1 MRHLALTLVSSLL
14 LTVQAAEGMWVP
26 QQLPDIASELKKA
39 GLEIDAKQLADLN
52 GQPMGAIV
60 SLGGCSASLVSAQG
74 LVATNHHCAYGA
86 IQLNSSPQRNL
97 IRDGFTAAAFADEL
111 PAGPNARVFVL
122 ESITDVTAQVLA
134 QVKPEMD
141 GLARQK
147 AIEAAQKAIVA
158 AGEVEPGIFCRIYS
172 FFGGLQYRLF
182 KQLEIKDVRLVYA
195 PPNSVGSFGGEVDN
209 WMWPRHTGD
218 FSLLRAY
225 VGKDGKPAAYS
236 PDNVPY
242 QPKHWLKVASAP
254 LKVGD
259 YVMVAGY
266 PGSTNRYAL
275 AAEFY
280 NTSTWTYPT
289 IGNHYKNVT
298 ELVLEAGKINP
309 DIAIKYANTVRGWEN
324 TLKNFAGQLEGFAR
338 SHAGERKHQ
347 DEQAVLMW
355 LAKRGEA
362 GAQALDAHAKLLGL
376 IERAKATRG
385 RDLLL
390 SQISNLGSVGAAR
403 GLYRLAIEQAKPDAE
418 RAPGYQQRD
427 LPRIEGGLSELQ
439 KRFDPSMEKKLLTY
453 WLSQYQ
459 KLPAT
464 ERVAAVDAWI
474 GGDIGGDI
482 SGDKTDALNRAL
494 DALYA
499 GTQFGNPD
507 QRLAWLK
514 KDRAQF
520 EASSDTIITFAV
532 MVMPTLLKMEEDSN
546 AAAGASSRYR
556 PIYLSGVQD
565 FRRSVGEHVYPDAN
579 ASLRLTYGHVVG
591 YQPRDGVQYFP
602 FTTAEG
608 MAAKAT
614 SEEPFNAPKDV
625 LEAVKAK
632 RYGAY
637 ADTALGTLPVN
648 FLTDLDITGG
658 NSGSAVMNGKGE
670 LVGLAF
676 DGTWEGV
683 SANWVYDGKVN
694 RAIGVDIRYMLW
706 FLDQINP
713 APRLLKELGINPS
726 AQGK

>member
-1 MRHLALTLVSSLL
+1 MRHLALVFVSSLL
-14 LTVQAAEGMWVP
+14 FTAHAAEGMWVP
-26 QQLPDIASELKKA
+26 QQLPEMANELKKA
-39 GLEIDAKQLADLN
+39 GLEMDAKQLADLN
-52 GQPMGAIV
+52 GQPMGAVV
-60 SLGGCSASLVSAQG
+60 SLGGCSASFVSAQG

-97 IRDGFTAAAFADEL
+97 IRDGFSAAAFVDEL

-122 ESITDVTAQVLA
+122 ESITDVTVQVLA

-147 AIEAAQKAIVA
+147 ALEAAQKAIVA
-158 AGEVEPGIFCRIYS
+158 AGEVEPGMFCRIYS

-195 PPNSVGSFGGEVDN
+195 PPSSVGNFGGEVDN

-225 VGKDGKPAAYS
+225 VGMDGKPAPYS
-236 PDNVPY
+236 SDNVPY

-254 LKVGD
+254 LKIGD

-275 AAEFY
+275 AAEFD

-289 IGNHYKNVT
+289 VGSHYKKVT
-298 ELVLEAGKINP
+298 ALVQETGKNNP
-309 DIAIKYANTVRGWEN
+309 DIAIKYASTVKGWEN
-324 TLKNFAGQLEGFAR
+324 TLKNFDGQVEGFAR

-347 DEQAVLMW
+347 DEQAVLKW
-355 LAKRGEA
+355 LATRGEA

-376 IERAKATRG
+376 IERAKATRD

-390 SQISNLGSVGAAR
+390 SQISNLGSVGATR
-403 GLYRLAIEQAKPDAE
+403 GLYRLSIEQAKPDAE

-427 LPRIEGGLSELQ
+427 LPRIEGGLGELQ
-439 KRFDPSMEKKLLTY
+439 KRFDPSMEKKLLSY
-453 WLSQYQ
+453 WFAQYQ

-464 ERVAAVDAWI
+464 QHVAAVDAWI

-482 SGDKTDALNRAL
+482 AGDKADALNRML

-499 GTQFGNPD
+499 GTEIGKLD

-514 KDRAQF
+514 KDRAEF
-520 EASSDTIITFAV
+520 EASSDTMIKFAV

-546 AAAGASSRYR
+546 AAAGSSSRYR
-556 PIYLSGVQD
+556 PIYLAGVQD
-565 FRRSVGEHVYPDAN
+565 FRRSAGEQVYPDAN
-579 ASLRLTYGHVVG
+579 ASLRITYGHVVG
-591 YQPRDGVQYFP
+591 YQPRDGVQNVP

-625 LEAVKAK
+625 LDAVKAK
-632 RYGAY
+632 RYGVY
-637 ADTALGTLPVN
+637 ADATLGTLPVN
-648 FLTDLDITGG
+648 FLADLDITGG

-670 LVGLAF
+670 LVGLVF

-694 RAIGVDIRYMLW
+694 RAIGVDIRYLLW

-713 APRLLKELGINPS
+713 APRLLKELGINPTI
-726 AQGK
+726 QGK